1 MFGNR
6 DFDAEQRRGCDCL
19 EILAMGRRDQ
29 LFGALQQ
36 DAAGA
41 IEYRAPAGGGA
52 PTQPEEFHV
61 S

>member
-6 DFDAEQRRGCDCL
+6 DFDAEPRRGCDRL
-19 EILAMGRRDQ
+19 EILAMGWRDQ

-41 IEYRAPAGGGA
+41 IEYRAPAGGA
-52 PTQPEEFHV
+52 PTQPEKFHV